1 MGKLKFLV
9 ILILCGVSLQA
20 KILDAQSLSC
30 NSNDFKALQSF
41 VDHLESG
48 IDGWKLNTNSS
59 VYSNC
64 CDWVGITCMSSLSL
78 GLTEEFES
86 GRVVRLDLSNKR
98 LRGNL
103 SESVGSLDQLKTLNL
118 SRNFF
123 RDSLPVSLLRLSNLN
138 VLDLSKNQFSGVFP
152 ISLNLPKINVFD
164 VSENGFRGLVPAG
177 ICNNS
182 PFIRS
187 INLAVNYFNG
197 SILLEFGNCSSL
209 EYLNLATNSL
219 SGTVL
224 QGLFRLP
231 KLSLLNLQENRFSGQ
246 LSDSIGNLS
255 NLVRLDV
262 SCNQLSGSIPD
273 AFHTL
278 NKLEY
283 LLARSNNFTGNI
295 PHSLTNSRSI
305 VSLSLRN
312 NSLDGRIDINCSAMS
327 KLVSLDLG
335 SNQFHGSI
343 PDNLP
348 SCPQLTTIN
357 FSKINFRSQI
367 PESFK
372 TFSNLSYLSLS
383 NSSIYNISAALQILQ
398 HCRNLKILVLTL
410 NFQKEKLPS
419 DPSLQFKSL
428 NALIIANCKLTGTIP
443 QWLSGCTKL
452 QLLDLSWNQLEGT
465 IPSWFGSFPFLF
477 YLDLSNN
484 SFSGELPRNLTALE
498 SLSFRNISLED
509 PSPDF
514 PFFMKRNSSAR
525 VLQYNKIWS
534 FPPKLDLS
542 NNFLKGQIWPEFGN
556 LKKLHVLDLKYN
568 NLSGSIPSTLS
579 GMTSL
584 EALDLSY
591 NSLSGKIPSSL
602 VRLCFLSNFNVA
614 HNNLSGIIPSGGQ
627 FPTFPNSSFEGNQG
641 LCGEHVSPCQFAVE
655 IPSSSGVKS
664 KRRYRTIIAMAVGV
678 GVGFGTIFLVYL
690 IHLIVLRTRIPTD
703 IDPESGD
710 DRDGS
715 NEVESKLLVLFQIQD
730 NLKDLS
736 LDDILKSTNN
746 FDQSNIIGCGGFG
759 LVYKATFPNGKKV
772 AVKRL
777 SGDTSHMDREFQA
790 EVESLSRARHP
801 NLVQL
806 EGYCNFD
813 NDRLLIYAYMENSS
827 LDYWL
832 HEKLDG
838 PSLLD
843 WDTRLQIAQGAAR
856 GLAYLHQSCEPH
868 ILHRDIKS
876 SNILLDEKFVAHL
889 ADFGLARLVLNYDS
903 HVSTGLVGTLG
914 YIPPEYGQASVATY
928 KGDVYSFGVVLL
940 ELLTGR
946 RPMDMCQP
954 KGSRDLIS
962 WVFQMKREKRESEV
976 FDPIIFDKEHADEL
990 SVVLEIAWLCL
1001 SENPK
1006 TRPSSEQL
1014 VSWLD
1019 NFDVNI

>member
-1 MGKLKFLV
+1 MGRLEILV
-9 ILILCGVSLQA
+9 ILILGGISLE
-20 KILDAQSLSC
+20 AQVLNAQKLTC
-30 NSNDFKALQSF
+30 DSNDFKALASF
-41 VDHLESG
+41 LDHLDSR
-48 IDGWKLNTNSS
+48 IDEWKLGKNSS

-78 GLTEEFES
+78 GLSDEFES
-86 GRVVRLDLSNKR
+86 GRVVKLDLSNRR

-118 SRNFF
+118 SHNFF
-123 RDSLPVSLLRLSNLN
+123 RDSIPVSLLLLSNLEI
-138 VLDLSKNQFSGVFP
+138 LDLSKNGFSGVF
-152 ISLNLPKINVFD
+152 SVSVNLPKINVFD

-182 PFIRS
+182 PLVRR

-197 SILLEFGNCSSL
+197 SIPLELGNCSSL
-209 EYLNLATNSL
+209 EHLSLASNTL
-219 SGTVL
+219 SGTIL
-224 QGLFRLP
+224 EDLFRLQN
-231 KLSLLNLQENRFSGQ
+231 LSLLNLQENRLSGQ
-246 LSDSIGNLS
+246 LSNNIGNLS

-262 SCNQLSGSIPD
+262 SYNQLSGSIPD
-273 AFHTL
+273 VFHTL
-278 NKLEY
+278 NKLEN
-283 LLARSNNFTGNI
+283 LLARSNNFTGKI
-295 PHSLTNSRSI
+295 PYSLTNSHSV

-312 NSLDGRIDINCSAMS
+312 NSLNGRIEINCSAML

-348 SCPQLTTIN
+348 SCPKLTTIN
-357 FSKINFRSQI
+357 LSKINFRSQV

-372 TFSNLSYLSLS
+372 NFTSLSYLSLS
-383 NSSIYNISAALQILQ
+383 NSSIHNISAALRILQ
-398 HCRNLKILVLTL
+398 NCRNLKILVLTL
-410 NFQKEKLPS
+410 NFHKEKLPS
-419 DPSLQFKSL
+419 VPSLHFKSL
-428 NALIIANCKLTGTIP
+428 NALVIANCKLTGTIP
-443 QWLSGCTKL
+443 QWLIRSTQL

-465 IPSWFGSFPFLF
+465 IPSWFGSFQFLF

-484 SFSGELPRNLTALE
+484 SLSGELPQNLTSLE
-498 SLSFRNISLED
+498 SLSFRNISLEE

-514 PFFMKRNSSAR
+514 PFFMKRNLSAR

-542 NNFLKGQIWPEFGN
+542 NNFLQGHIWPEFGN

-568 NLSGSIPSTLS
+568 NLSGGIPVTLS

-584 EALDLSY
+584 ETLDLSY
-591 NSLSGKIPSSL
+591 NSLSGEIPSSL

-614 HNNLSGIIPSGGQ
+614 NNNLSGRIPTEGQ
-627 FPTFPNSSFEGNQG
+627 FPTFPNSSFEGNQW
-641 LCGEHVSPCQFAVE
+641 LCGEHVSPCQIAVNV
-655 IPSSSGVKS
+655 PSRSGMKS
-664 KRRYRTIIAMAVGV
+664 KRRNGTIIAMAV
-678 GVGFGTIFLVYL
+678 GVGFGTIFLVYF
-690 IHLIVLRTRIPTD
+690 IYLIVLRKTISED
-703 IDPESGD
+703 IDAEVTENR
-710 DRDGS
+710 DRS
-715 NEVESKLLVLFQIQD
+715 KEVESRLLVLFQIQD
-730 NLKDLS
+730 NNKEIS
-736 LDDILKSTNN
+736 LNDILKSTNS

-759 LVYKATFPNGKKV
+759 LVYKGTFPNGKKI
-772 AVKRL
+772 AIKRL
-777 SGDTSHMDREFQA
+777 SGDTGQMDREFQA
-790 EVESLSRARHP
+790 EVETLSRARHP

-806 EGYCNFD
+806 EGYCNYH
-813 NDRLLIYAYMENSS
+813 NDRLLIYTYMENSS

-832 HEKLDG
+832 HEKVDG
-838 PSLLD
+838 PSLLE
-843 WDTRLQIAQGAAR
+843 WDARLQIAQGAAK

-903 HVSTGLVGTLG
+903 HVSTDLVGTLG

-946 RPMDMCQP
+946 RPMDMCKP
-954 KGSRDLIS
+954 RGRRDLIS
-962 WVFQMKREKRESEV
+962 WVFQMKRDRRESEV
-976 FDPIIFDKEHADEL
+976 FDPLIYDKEHADEL
-990 SVVLEIAWLCL
+990 LVVLEIACLCL

-1006 TRPSSEQL
+1006 SRPSTQQL

-1019 NFDVNI
+1019 NFDVNV

>member
-1 MGKLKFLV
+1 MGQLEFLV
-9 ILILCGVSLQA
+9 ILILGGLSL
-20 KILDAQSLSC
+20 KVEILNAQKLTC
-30 NSNDFKALQSF
+30 DSNDFKALKIFS
-41 VDHLESG
+41 DHLESR
-48 IDGWKLNTNSS
+48 IDEWKMGKDSS

-64 CDWVGITCMSSLSL
+64 CDWIGITCMSSLSL
-78 GLTEEFES
+78 GSNDEFES
-86 GRVVRLDLSNKR
+86 GRVVKLDLSNRR

-103 SESVGSLDQLKTLNL
+103 SESIGSLDQLKTLNL

-123 RDSLPVSLLRLSNLN
+123 RDSIPVSLLRLSSLE
-138 VLDLSKNQFSGVFP
+138 VLDLSKNGFSGVFP
-152 ISLNLPKINVFD
+152 VSVNLPNIHVFN

-182 PFIRS
+182 PFVRS
-187 INLAVNYFNG
+187 ISLAVNYFNG
-197 SILLEFGNCSSL
+197 SIPLELGNCSSL
-209 EYLNLATNSL
+209 DHLNLASNTL
-219 SGTVL
+219 SGTILEDV
-224 QGLFRLP
+224 FRLP
-231 KLSLLNLQENRFSGQ
+231 KLSLLNLQENRFTGQ
-246 LSDSIGNLS
+246 LSNNIGNLS

-262 SCNQLSGSIPD
+262 SCNQLSGSLPD
-273 AFHTL
+273 VFHTL

-283 LLARSNNFTGNI
+283 LLARSNNFTGKI
-295 PHSLTNSRSI
+295 PYSLTNSGSI

-312 NSLDGRIDINCSAMS
+312 NSLDGRIDINCSAML

-357 FSKINFRSQI
+357 LSKINFRSQI

-372 TFSNLSYLSLS
+372 NFRSLSYLSLS

-398 HCRNLKILVLTL
+398 NCRNLKILVLTL
-410 NFQKEKLPS
+410 NFHQEKLPS
-419 DPSLQFKSL
+419 VPGLQFESL
-428 NALIIANCKLTGTIP
+428 NALVIANCKLTGTIP
-443 QWLSGCTKL
+443 QWLFHSTRL

-465 IPSWFGSFPFLF
+465 IPSWFGSFQFLF

-484 SFSGELPRNLTALE
+484 SLSGELPRNLTSLE
-498 SLSFRNISLED
+498 SLSFRNISLEE

-514 PFFMKRNSSAR
+514 PFFMKRNLTAR

-542 NNFLKGQIWPEFGN
+542 NNFLRGQIWPEFGN

-568 NLSGSIPSTLS
+568 NLSGSIPATLS

-614 HNNLSGIIPSGGQ
+614 NNNLSGTIPTGGQ
-627 FPTFPNSSFEGNQG
+627 FPTFPSSSFEGNQG
-641 LCGEHVSPCQFAVE
+641 LCGEHVSPCQTAVE
-655 IPSSSGVKS
+655 GPSRSGMKS
-664 KRRYRTIIAMAVGV
+664 KRSGTIIAMAVGV
-678 GVGFGTIFLVYL
+678 GFGTIFIVYL
-690 IHLIVLRTRIPTD
+690 IYWIVLRTTIPRN
-703 IDPESGD
+703 IDSEAAD
-710 DRDGS
+710 NKDGLK
-715 NEVESKLLVLFQIQD
+715 EVESRLLVLFQIQD
-730 NLKDLS
+730 DNTELS
-736 LDDILKSTNN
+736 LNDILRSTNS

-759 LVYKATFPNGKKV
+759 LVYKATFPNGKRV
-772 AVKRL
+772 AIKRL
-777 SGDTSHMDREFQA
+777 SGDTGQIDREFQA
-790 EVESLSRARHP
+790 EVETLSRARHP

-806 EGYCNFD
+806 EGYCNYK

-832 HEKLDG
+832 HEKPDG

-843 WDTRLQIAQGAAR
+843 WDARLQIAQGAAK
-856 GLAYLHQSCEPH
+856 GLAYLHQSCKPH

-903 HVSTGLVGTLG
+903 HVSTDLVGTLG

-946 RPMDMCQP
+946 RPMDMCKP

-962 WVFQMKREKRESEV
+962 WVFQMRRDKRESEV
-976 FDPIIFDKEHADEL
+976 FDPLIYDKEHADEL
-990 SVVLEIAWLCL
+990 LVVLEIACLCL

-1006 TRPSSEQL
+1006 SRPSTQQL

-1019 NFDVNI
+1019 NFDVNVY